1 MKKILKFGFICY
13 CYLVEL
19 LFMVVNIPVLIFLMT
34 FFVFIDTTKSFAEY
48 NQCINKIGR
57 NIEDKVKEIETE
69 ENDTLEKN

>member
-1 MKKILKFGFICY
+1 
-13 CYLVEL
+13 
-19 LFMVVNIPVLIFLMT
+19 MVVNIPVLIFLMT
-34 FFVFIDTTKSFAEY
+34 FFVFIDATKSFAEY